1 MQDIVTETSV
11 AANGSPGSLMP
22 VEPFLKIRPPTGWAA
37 LNLSEVW
44 RFRDLMIAL
53 ASRDVKLRYKQT
65 ALGIIWVVL
74 QPLLAAGIF
83 SFVFG
88 KLGNMPHGN
97 TNSFL
102 YSYVGLLGFNLFS
115 GTLTKTS
122 GCLIGNSQLISK
134 IFFPR
139 LVLPFSAVPSVLIDF
154 GVALAMLAV
163 LMLISTQ
170 PLTLN
175 LLLVPFPII
184 LILMLSLGVG
194 LITAALTVSYRDV
207 QYILPVLTQILL
219 YGSPVAY
226 PLWYVMS
233 KIPQTVILHLHLG
246 ARHWEPHL
254 HLRPLYLLNPLAAP
268 LEAFK
273 ASLLGTDWPST
284 PSLVYAI
291 IASVG
296 MILIGAYS
304 FKKMERKFAD
314 VI

>member
-1 MQDIVTETSV
+1 MQTTAPETSV
-11 AANGSPGSLMP
+11 AMAGSMP
-22 VEPFLKIRPPTGWAA
+22 VDPYLKIRPPTGWAA
-37 LNLSEVW
+37 LNLGDVW
-44 RFRDLMIAL
+44 RFRDLMMAL

-65 ALGIIWVVL
+65 ALGIVWVVL
-74 QPLLAAGIF
+74 QPLMAAGIF

-88 KLGNMPHGN
+88 KLGNLPHGN

-122 GCLIGNSQLISK
+122 GCLVGNSQLISK

-154 GVALAMLAV
+154 AVALAMLAV
-163 LMLISTQ
+163 LMLVSGQ
-170 PLTLN
+170 PFGLH
-175 LLLVPFPII
+175 LLVVPFPIA
-184 LILMLSLGVG
+184 LILLLSMGIG

-207 QYILPVLTQILL
+207 QYILPVFTQILL

-226 PLWYVMS
+226 PLWYAVE
-233 KIPQTVILHLHLG
+233 KIPQATHLKLHFASMHLDLV
-246 ARHWEPHL
+246 L

-284 PSLVYAI
+284 GSLIYAV

-296 MILIGAYS
+296 MLLIGAYG

-314 VI
+314 II